1 MKVDCLNHQ
10 DNQCIFL
17 CVAQSCTNKNRFLC
31 SECITEQNENHTH
44 SMVSLSSLNK
54 KEQSAQFKLLSF
66 ADPKKQL
73 IPSLK
78 MQNVDERVSKIIGFY
93 EMLQEQITVLI
104 QSRMKYEVEEC
115 TNTACTNASLLK
127 FSKIDDLVQIISK
140 ASENGNQADL
150 DQAVSDFF
158 KDYHKDSVQVE
169 QFLKNCFDWEQK
181 FSYVEDNEKKVK
193 EIILKFEQAVNK
205 FSPNQIQKKSNLAVE
220 VLNSIQNEETLL
232 PSCIKYLSE
241 QKSFSKVEGVL
252 RHFVGII
259 DTPITKDL
267 LKTSF
272 KVKIHKCRWIGV
284 GLCERDLI
292 VSREYQCDI
301 KQIDE
306 KSGLWF
312 SSSNGNCYQSE
323 AEYWPFGNSNV
334 YFNED
339 DVLVVTPYENKIDYY
354 AEGNPNRIY
363 SQRFTYDENKVYCPC
378 FIVYSVGED
387 QIEFIQ

>member
-1 MKVDCLNHQ
+1 MKIDCLNHQ

-17 CVAQSCTNKNRFLC
+17 CVAQSCTSKNRFLC
-31 SECITEQNENHTH
+31 SECITEQNESHNH

-54 KEQSAQFKLLSF
+54 MEQSAQFKLLSF

-78 MQNVDERVSKIIGFY
+78 MQNVDEKVSKITSFY
-93 EMLQEQITVLI
+93 ESLQEKITALI
-104 QSRMKYEVEEC
+104 QQRMKFEVEDC

-127 FSKIDDLVQIISK
+127 YSKIEEIAQIIFK
-140 ASENGNQADL
+140 ASESGNQADL
-150 DQAVSDFF
+150 DKAVNDFF
-158 KDYHKDSVQVE
+158 TDYHKDSVKVE
-169 QFLKNCFDWEQK
+169 KYLNNCFSWEQK
-181 FSYVEDNEKKVK
+181 FSYVEDNDKKVQ
-193 EIILKFEQAVNK
+193 EIVLKFEQAVNK
-205 FSPNQIQKKSNLAVE
+205 FSPNQIKKKSNLAAE
-220 VLNSIQNEETLL
+220 ILNSIQNEEYLL
-232 PSCIKYLSE
+232 PSCMKYLPE
-241 QKSFSKVEGVL
+241 EKSFSKVEGVL

-259 DTPITKDL
+259 DVPITKDL

-272 KVKIHKCRWIGV
+272 KVKVHKCRWVGV

-292 VSREYQCDI
+292 VSRDYQQDI

-323 AEYWPFGNSNV
+323 VDYWPYGDSNV
-334 YFNED
+334 YFHVD
-339 DVLVVTPYENKIDYY
+339 DILVVTPYENKIDYY
-354 AEGNPNRIY
+354 SEGNPNRVY

-378 FIVYSVGED
+378 FVTFSNGED